1 MSTELVD
8 VALETSAGDYF
19 HFLSVEMSKLQAAVA
34 KAESDGVVVSLVSS
48 DSAALVV
55 PWRLVK
61 KVLYLSVHEEDCEFS
76 AWNVLYQRPVEGR
89 TVEATE

>member
-8 VALETSAGDYF
+8 VALETNAGDYF
-19 HFLSVEMSKLQAAVA
+19 HFLSVELSKLQAAVA
-34 KAESDGVVVSLVSS
+34 KAEADGVTVSLVSS

-61 KVLYLSVHEEDCEFS
+61 KVLYLSVHEEDCEFN
-76 AWNVLYQRPVEGR
+76 AWSVLYQCPVEEHAA
-89 TVEATE
+89 EAIE